1 MNMEQIYAEA
11 RLAGI
16 TAGNAAKPIPM
27 TVLSCNPITHEPIAV
42 VDVVSEGVCG
52 FAWISMKYNTPENR
66 KFISWGKKMN
76 VLRKGYNGFTIWVSE
91 YNQSMTRKEAYA
103 RAFAKVLQ
111 DHGIKCYASSRID

>member
-27 TVLSCNPITHEPIAV
+27 TVMACNPITHEPIAV
-42 VDVVSEGVCG
+42 VDFVSEGVCG

-66 KFISWGKKMN
+66 KFISWAKKQK
-76 VLRKGYNGFTIWVSE
+76 LISKYSEGFWIWVHE

-103 RAFAKVLQ
+103 CAFAKVLQ
-111 DHGIKCYASSRID
+111 NHGIKCYASSRID